1 MKRIQIISHLFV
13 ILALSIGT
21 LYFADR
27 IRADAPFLT
36 VLLLMVFAIGT
47 GAYFTYF
54 TLHFED

>member
-1 MKRIQIISHLFV
+1 MKRIEVISHLFV
-13 ILALSIGT
+13 ILSFSTGT

-27 IRADAPFLT
+27 ICADAPFLS
-36 VLLLMVFAIGT
+36 VLLLMVTSIVT

>member
-1 MKRIQIISHLFV
+1 MKRIEVISHLFV

-27 IRADAPFLT
+27 LCGDAPFVG
-36 VLLLMVFAIGT
+36 VLVLMVTSIVT